1 MIPQTMLTVFMTSIG
16 FNRILNKNN
25 VPFMDF
31 YRDNLSQYFQIFIGE
46 LSAFL
51 VLWFLK
57 SIIS

>member
-25 VPFMDF
+25 IPFMDF
-31 YRDNLSQYFQIFIGE
+31 YRDNLAQYFQIFIGE